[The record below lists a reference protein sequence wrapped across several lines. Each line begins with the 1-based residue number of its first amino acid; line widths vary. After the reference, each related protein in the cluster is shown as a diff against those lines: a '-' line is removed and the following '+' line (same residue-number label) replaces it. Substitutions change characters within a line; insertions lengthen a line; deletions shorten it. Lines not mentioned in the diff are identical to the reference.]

1 VVVVGG
7 GAQPNCDDDD
17 DDNDDG
23 GQKRRDWRRDNG
35 GGKASD
41 DWGPCDATA
50 RSYAVKVGPSLESVR
65 SNNPELAGTYLGI
78 FVHRWFVFTEVT
90 EMGILR

>member
-17 DDNDDG
+17 NDDDG
-23 GQKRRDWRRDNG
+23 TATDRREETGDETTG
-35 GGKASD
+35 EGKQSD

-50 RSYAVKVGPSLESVR
+50 RSYAVKVEASLESVR
-65 SNNPELAGTYLGI
+65 SNNPELTLVSGYLPRYTDGSYS
-78 FVHRWFVFTEVT
+78 R
-90 EMGILR
+90 R